1 MIGVVTATC
10 IGEPAT

>member
-1 MIGVVTATC
+1 MIGVVTATS